1 MPNLQWNNIEASTTL
16 GKVDILG
23 ARFYL
28 VVEVDLSN
36 IIDSNFI
43 GQGGL
48 AIECIVLE
56 DKVYTTLKKIKLD
69 KYLRVDKILN

>member
-1 MPNLQWNNIEASTTL
+1 MTL
-16 GKVDILG
+16 SKVDILG

-36 IIDSNFI
+36 ITNFNFI

-56 DKVYTTLKKIKLD
+56 DEVYTTLRKTKLD
-69 KYLRVDKILN
+69 KCLGVDEIPNQFL

>member
-1 MPNLQWNNIEASTTL
+1 MKSHLPLELVKMPDLQWNNMEASTTL

-36 IIDSNFI
+36 ITNFNFI

-48 AIECIVLE
+48 AIKCIVLE
-56 DKVYTTLKKIKLD
+56 D
-69 KYLRVDKILN
+69 